1 LIQGFEQIF
10 GQDGCK
16 GTYRRTAFLRR
27 GFRESR
33 LKLYAV
39 EHLSPTDTLISF
51 LSDTL
56 TRTGSKGSS
65 SNSTASEDDSP
76 VLPPYGLY
84 DLQDPSSHQRFS
96 AVVDGESSDD
106 GEIGDESRDLPAVRE
121 VSQQQRPLSSISF
134 SSRYKTPQTGSFALS
149 SPPPRRTSVPP
160 MQPLPNF
167 ETPSAFADPQTATSV
182 TTSSAYSSS
191 TSYAAPPSSRD
202 LAPQIQSAEPRYRS
216 HAVTSPHSFT
226 TVPHLRPPSRAV
238 SVSLERAMENMQ
250 AHLAALTERIDTLES
265 SLATH
270 PHPQAQRTTSPLSR
284 TPSGRGSPAD
294 SRSIPHVSEWDVDDM
309 GLWTLVLKPLLQ
321 NLSSLQ
327 RLLVFFLRSG
337 QDRSPLLIVIR
348 RLCLDLSFVMVVLG
362 LLRTVWIKTG
372 TRRREVGAALTVLWG
387 AVTGKRRI
395 PGGRNLRL

>member
-1 LIQGFEQIF
+1 M
-10 GQDGCK
+10 
-16 GTYRRTAFLRR
+16 
-27 GFRESR
+27 
-33 LKLYAV
+33 
-39 EHLSPTDTLISF
+39 
-51 LSDTL
+51 
-56 TRTGSKGSS
+56 TRTGSRGSS
-65 SNSTASEDDSP
+65 SNSTASEHNSP
-76 VLPPYGLY
+76 ILSSHGLY
-84 DLQDPSSHQRFS
+84 DLQHPSSHQHFG

-106 GEIGDESRDLPAVRE
+106 GEVGDESRDLPAVRE
-121 VSQQQRPLSSISF
+121 VSQQQRPLSSISL

-182 TTSSAYSSS
+182 TASSAY
-191 TSYAAPPSSRD
+191 TPYAAPPTSRD

-216 HAVTSPHSFT
+216 HTVNSRHSFT
-226 TVPHLRPPSRAV
+226 TGPHLRPPSRAV
-238 SVSLERAMENMQ
+238 SVSLEHAMENMQ

-270 PHPQAQRTTSPLSR
+270 SHPQAQSSTSPLSR
-284 TPSGRGSPAD
+284 TSSGRGSPAD
-294 SRSIPHVSEWDVDDM
+294 SRSVSHVSEWDVDDM

-327 RLLVFFLRSG
+327 RLFIFFLRSG